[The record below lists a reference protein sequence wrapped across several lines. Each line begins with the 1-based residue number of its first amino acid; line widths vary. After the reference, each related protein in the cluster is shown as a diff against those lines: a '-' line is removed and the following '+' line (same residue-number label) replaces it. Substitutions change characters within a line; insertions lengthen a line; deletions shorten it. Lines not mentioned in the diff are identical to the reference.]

1 MIIQCQFRM
10 NISRDK
16 QDFWSKVWQQKLCD
30 LRISR
35 GRFFAPYFGG
45 QKLDLYAEKY
55 GSIPVLQLHVYLI
68 LAHMECKQRK
78 LCYKHFKQGESVKM
92 IIFDIYRCFTCK
104 RQHCHSSLGSM
115 NSESGEPPFAIQCY
129 LSRPCLSLPGQA
141 SGCIK
146 MRNHNYMYYAVP
158 IQFLSQI

>member
-10 NISRDK
+10 NISWDK

-55 GSIPVLQLHVYLI
+55 GSHTGQTGCVIGFSPSHHSHTWTV
-68 LAHMECKQRK
+68 CKSAGQN
-78 LCYKHFKQGESVKM
+78 GA
-92 IIFDIYRCFTCK
+92 CF
-104 RQHCHSSLGSM
+104 
-115 NSESGEPPFAIQCY
+115 
-129 LSRPCLSLPGQA
+129 
-141 SGCIK
+141 IK
-146 MRNHNYMYYAVP
+146 MAREEIGLQPRSKVILRHAQQDFDTTSSKVFLLPIFRVP
-158 IQFLSQI
+158 GKISVIRVLGEKHIIKLLMS

>member
-35 GRFFAPYFGG
+35 GRFFTPYFGG

-55 GSIPVLQLHVYLI
+55 GTEGRRPWAGLLVSSAHFFIPRFY
-68 LAHMECKQRK
+68 
-78 LCYKHFKQGESVKM
+78 F
-92 IIFDIYRCFTCK
+92 
-104 RQHCHSSLGSM
+104 
-115 NSESGEPPFAIQCY
+115 PFLY
-129 LSRPCLSLPGQA
+129 LSATIAKYLLLNHLRPIKKNNWLASFFQKFYGREGGFYFWFFKIENIIKHIPTYCRPGIQVFRFRHTTLERRKHKF
-141 SGCIK
+141 SG
-146 MRNHNYMYYAVP
+146 N
-158 IQFLSQI
+158 

>member
-55 GSIPVLQLHVYLI
+55 GTTHYITVQYSTTYYSAVLGLHTTSKSHANASKIFCWQVTDANYLPAGKYI
-68 LAHMECKQRK
+68 KI
-78 LCYKHFKQGESVKM
+78 SD
-92 IIFDIYRCFTCK
+92 IFQNLWTFT
-104 RQHCHSSLGSM
+104 
-115 NSESGEPPFAIQCY
+115 I
-129 LSRPCLSLPGQA
+129 CL
-141 SGCIK
+141 
-146 MRNHNYMYYAVP
+146 
-158 IQFLSQI
+158 

>member
-1 MIIQCQFRM
+1 M

-55 GSIPVLQLHVYLI
+55 GIIIIIIIIITIIFIVITIYFVSILTFLLRFVKGFSLI
-68 LAHMECKQRK
+68 LQDFCIVYIVMNTFVTEMLQPDNFVALKCKFYSQ
-78 LCYKHFKQGESVKM
+78 LCM
-92 IIFDIYRCFTCK
+92 WI
-104 RQHCHSSLGSM
+104 SL
-115 NSESGEPPFAIQCY
+115 Q
-129 LSRPCLSLPGQA
+129 
-141 SGCIK
+141 
-146 MRNHNYMYYAVP
+146 
-158 IQFLSQI
+158 

>member
-35 GRFFAPYFGG
+35 GQFFAPYFGG

-55 GSIPVLQLHVYLI
+55 GNL
-68 LAHMECKQRK
+68 
-78 LCYKHFKQGESVKM
+78 
-92 IIFDIYRCFTCK
+92 
-104 RQHCHSSLGSM
+104 SSK
-115 NSESGEPPFAIQCY
+115 
-129 LSRPCLSLPGQA
+129 LSRKRLGTNFNFFFNIYFFLRVGIVCTCCVGRAWNLQKQKNVFQWKISQDFVLYYSLVNSSKRTIENGQA
-141 SGCIK
+141 KNEENWSYQTPEAWGEKRKVVKTIC
-146 MRNHNYMYYAVP
+146 R
-158 IQFLSQI
+158 